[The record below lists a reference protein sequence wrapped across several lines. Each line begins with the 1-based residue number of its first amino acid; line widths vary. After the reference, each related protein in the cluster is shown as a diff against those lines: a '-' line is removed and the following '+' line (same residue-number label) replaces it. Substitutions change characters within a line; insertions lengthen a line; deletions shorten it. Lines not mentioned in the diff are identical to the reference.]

1 MTPEEAF
8 ARRQRRWRITL
19 ATVIIALVSLTAWI
33 VEQITRVR

>member
-19 ATVIIALVSLTAWI
+19 ATLIIVLVSLTAWI

>member
-8 ARRQRRWRITL
+8 KRRQRRWRMTL
-19 ATVIIALVSLTAWI
+19 ATVIVILVSLTAWI

>member
-8 ARRQRRWRITL
+8 ARQQRRRRLTL
-19 ATVIIALVSLTAWI
+19 GTVIFVLVLMTAWV

>member
-8 ARRQRRWRITL
+8 KRRQRRWRVTL
-19 ATVIIALVSLTAWI
+19 ATVIVILVSLTAWI

>member
-8 ARRQRRWRITL
+8 KWQQRRWRVTL
-19 ATVIIALVSLTAWI
+19 ATVIIILVSLTAWI